1 MDSHHKERENGPWKQ
16 IEAITNS
23 NLELEGLEN
32 ARLVVRA
39 ELREEGE
46 GRLSVA
52 G

>member
-1 MDSHHKERENGPWKQ
+1 MDSHHEERQNGPWKQ
-16 IEAITNS
+16 IEAITDS

-32 ARLVVRA
+32 ANLVVKA

-46 GRLSVA
+46 GRLSIN